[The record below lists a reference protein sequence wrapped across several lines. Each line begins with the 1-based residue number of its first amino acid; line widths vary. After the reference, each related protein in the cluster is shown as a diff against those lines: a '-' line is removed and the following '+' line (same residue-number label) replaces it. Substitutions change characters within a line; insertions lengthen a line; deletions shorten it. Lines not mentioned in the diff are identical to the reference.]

1 MILLFFK
8 KKKNNWINII
18 NTIVIY
24 SHLLT
29 VWNKADIG
37 KQSPHSCFTTYNKLF
52 PSIPSKEFEEFCL
65 QG

>member
-1 MILLFFK
+1 MILFFFFFK
-8 KKKNNWINII
+8 KNGINII